1 MKCIICELE
10 KESKSTEHIV
20 PESFGNKDYVM
31 YIGTICDE
39 CNARFSK
46 FENTALTNSVFVMER
61 ARFGIETKKGHTA
74 KGELNGLKIEGDK
87 DFKENFMTVSGL
99 SKENFTNFDPN
110 TQIGEIRVPTFDKSE
125 VATSK
130 MLLKT
135 GIESIYKSQRPLYKK
150 KNFQELKGYLLTTNN
165 IDWPFVTTNYKIGN
179 FQSVPRFTDKHKLNQ
194 INCQLSFL
202 EIDNETLLFT
212 FKYGAVS
219 MTINLLNRNLNWIQ
233 TIMDNDA
240 NAGIYPEH
248 YKNKIQKQKIDKNE
262 NKSSR

>member
-1 MKCIICELE
+1 M
-10 KESKSTEHIV
+10 
-20 PESFGNKDYVM
+20 FQ
-31 YIGTICDE
+31 GTVCDD

-46 FENTALTNSVFVMER
+46 FENAALTNSVFVMER
-61 ARFGIETKKGHTA
+61 ARFGIETKKGHTV
-74 KGELNGLKIEGDK
+74 KGELNGIKIEGDK

-99 SKENFTNFDPN
+99 SKENFKNFDPL
-110 TQIGEIRVPTFDKSE
+110 TQVGEIRVPTFDKSE

-150 KNFQELKGYLLTTNN
+150 KNFQELKDYLLANN
-165 IDWPFVTTNYKIGN
+165 NTDWPFVTTNYKIGE

-202 EIDNETLLFT
+202 EIDDETLLFT

-219 MTINLLNRNLNWIQ
+219 MTINLLNRNLKWFKPIL
-233 TIMDNDA
+233 DNDT

-248 YKNKIQKQKIDKNE
+248 YKKKVISQQTDKNK
-262 NKSSR
+262 NKGSS